1 MLLQQVIQGLAIGSV
16 YGLLA
21 LGYVLMWQA
30 WGVMDFA
37 RGDGAMVGA
46 FYLLIFS
53 QFKGLNIVLAFIL
66 AVGASA
72 LTGFVVE
79 RIAYRPI
86 LGGRDINRLIATIGV
101 GMFTR
106 NLYRV
111 MFGADPFPFPSVFG
125 DNPIHVGK
133 LIIVPQNL
141 WITAIGFGLAYL
153 LRLFLA
159 KSWMGKAMRATAQ
172 DRETAALMG
181 IKVKNSMTFTFVLAT
196 VIGGIAGMLIAP
208 LYFVMADM
216 GALMGIK
223 GYASAVLGGLD
234 SMSGA
239 MVGGLILGLAENLAG
254 GFISSGY
261 QTAIAFLIMI
271 LVLIFRPQGIMGRRQ

>member
-72 LTGFVVE
+72 LTGFVIE

-125 DNPIHVGK
+125 DNPIHLGK
-133 LIIVPQNL
+133 LVIVPQNL

-153 LRLFLA
+153 LRLFLM

-172 DRETAALMG
+172 DR
-181 IKVKNSMTFTFVLAT
+181 
-196 VIGGIAGMLIAP
+196 
-208 LYFVMADM
+208 D
-216 GALMGIK
+216 
-223 GYASAVLGGLD
+223 
-234 SMSGA
+234 SGA
-239 MVGGLILGLAENLAG
+239 DGDQGKEQHDIYVRVGNRHRRNRWYAHSPSLLRHGGYGGSHGNKGLCIC
-254 GFISSGY
+254 SP
-261 QTAIAFLIMI
+261 
-271 LVLIFRPQGIMGRRQ
+271 RWP